1 MAGEFASTHL
11 LKSDSTDASDEIGWW
26 ENDRVNKEGLLL
38 QQNLEPSLLEMMVG
52 CQRVGES
59 VVPHHDKGNAVRQRP
74 LLVLSL
80 LEEIHAALK
89 ETGVGRND
97 FNAGMIEERSVEQ
110 YKVGAVI
117 RVAISVAKLGEHP
130 FGGDDVELRGAGKF
144 CRLQVTFLAGIQQR
158 EKIKCVGKDRRHF
171 LGSPRR

>member
-1 MAGEFASTHL
+1 MFVTSERLRNPLVAHGH
-11 LKSDSTDASDEIGWW
+11 
-26 ENDRVNKEGLLL
+26 EG
-38 QQNLEPSLLEMMVG
+38 QT
-52 CQRVGES
+52 
-59 VVPHHDKGNAVRQRP
+59 VRQRP
-74 LLVLSL
+74 LLVLPL
-80 LEEIHAALK
+80 LEEIHAPLK